1 MKSFF
6 KRSNRDFCSFRVI
19 YFPLFLYYFHLCSLF
34 RECPDAKPLFGF
46 SKDYSEEEL
55 KYSKRMLVHSSF
67 IIEMVEKALK
77 MLGKDDKELGTFM
90 EDLGRKHIAYNV
102 KPEYLQ
108 YMVDSIVRM
117 LKTILGDHGT
127 QPLSPADEAAWQNV
141 LDTLVANM
149 KKAQRELEMKKIADT
164 MVI

>member
-1 MKSFF
+1 
-6 KRSNRDFCSFRVI
+6 
-19 YFPLFLYYFHLCSLF
+19 
-34 RECPDAKPLFGF
+34 
-46 SKDYSEEEL
+46 
-55 KYSKRMLVHSSF
+55 MLVHSSF

-108 YMVDSIVRM
+108 FMVDSIIRM

-127 QPLSPADEAAWQNV
+127 QPLSAADEAAWQNV

-149 KKAQRELEMKKIADT
+149 KKAQRELEMKKIAET
-164 MVI
+164 MVV